1 MKTLV
6 MTFLVVYS
14 LNTPKEFKGTV
25 LDFNNFEKL
34 AGVMVVANKVDTT
47 YTDLNGDFTLKNTNG
62 IKTLDFNLTSYEKN
76 NFILVQENT
85 DTLVVKPINNFLA
98 KKN

>member
-14 LNTPKEFKGTV
+14 MSTPKEFKGTV
-25 LDFNNFEKL
+25 LDFNNNEKL

-47 YTDLNGDFTLKNTNG
+47 YTDFNGNFSLKNTEG
-62 IKTLDFNLTSYEKN
+62 IKTLDFNLTSYEKDKT
-76 NFILVQENT
+76 ILVQESL